1 MSTIFSHKMQVKIGN
16 MIQINILLTFLGNC
30 AIVKP
35 SEVGQNF
42 GQLLA
47 KVIPKYT
54 SQVVILIDFADI
66 RHYIVLIESQA
77 TVKTHPHASIHT
89 HLFITPFHVQCEQ

>member
-35 SEVGQNF
+35 SEVGENF

-66 RHYIVLIESQA
+66 RHYIVFNRITGNGKNPSSCIYPYSFIYH
-77 TVKTHPHASIHT
+77 TVPCTM
-89 HLFITPFHVQCEQ
+89 